1 MHMHS
6 HILTCTLSRTLAWSH
21 THTPPTQSLTHI
33 HPCILTLTPTCILT
47 QVKHKFIHL
56 HTDNTHSQIHIHK
69 HLANVIHKRAT
80 FIEPTKQ
87 HCELSSTNSTVQ
99 MRKLK
104 LSKVKEPAQ
113 GHAVCTWKGMSDCKL
128 CTAVCRIRSKPTHC
142 VCDLLRISLIIPL

>member
-6 HILTCTLSRTLAWSH
+6 QILTCARSHTLAWSH
-21 THTPPTQSLTHI
+21 THHLQRVSHTYTHVYSHS
-33 HPCILTLTPTCILT
+33 HPHAYS
-47 QVKHKFIHL
+47 QVKHTFIHL

-87 HCELSSTNSTVQ
+87 HCELSGTNSIVQ

-113 GHAVCTWKGMSDCKL
+113 GHAVCKWKGMSDCKL
-128 CTAVCRIRSKPTHC
+128 CTAVSRIRRKPTHC
-142 VCDLLRISLIIPL
+142 VCDLLRISLIIPI